1 MKIKIT
7 RKTHGFKPGTVHTVT
22 AGRGANMIA
31 GNFAVEE
38 GKNSLAVSTLAT
50 LNKRQLLGLAIG
62 RSVAGCR
69 TMQPGQL
76 IAAMASD
83 VQKPAVK
90 KTVKK
95 KATSKKGK

>member
-7 RKTHGFKPGTVHTVT
+7 RKTHGMKAGSVHTVT
-22 AGRGANMIA
+22 AGRAGNLMA

-50 LNKRQLLGLAIG
+50 LNKRQLMGIAKGRAI
-62 RSVAGCR
+62 AGYS
-69 TMQPGQL
+69 TMQQGHL
-76 IAAMASD
+76 VAALASD
-83 VQKPAVK
+83 QPKTAVK

-95 KATSKKGK
+95 KVKAKKS